1 MDIKKYKIIA
11 HTIATAGILLNVLSM
26 LDIFSGY
33 IGEYILAINIIVF
46 ILLILISLII
56 KTPSVADNKTEV
68 LEHKRTNKNKRNK
81 NIESETKEEITSFMN
96 FIPED
101 YSGNENL
108 LDKFLINISKEY
120 DLAQGICF
128 IKNSEELYASVA
140 KYAYF
145 AEEEPASFKEGN
157 GLSGQAAKNKK
168 QLLITDIPEQYA
180 EIISGLGKSYPK
192 EILITP
198 IINGENNSI
207 GLLEIATLGSFS
219 KEQQDEINDNCNKL
233 YNELKNI

>member
-1 MDIKKYKIIA
+1 MDIKKYKIIS
-11 HTIATAGILLNVLSM
+11 HMIATGGILLNILLM
-26 LDIFSGY
+26 LDILSEY
-33 IGEYILAINIIVF
+33 IGEYILPINIIVF
-46 ILLILISLII
+46 VLLILISLII
-56 KTPSVADNKTEV
+56 KAPTVADNKTEV
-68 LEHKRTNKNKRNK
+68 PEHKKTKKNKRNK
-81 NIESETKEEITSFMN
+81 NIESEIKEEITTFTN
-96 FIPED
+96 FIPES

-128 IKNSEELYASVA
+128 LKNDKDLYASVA

-145 AEEEPASFKEGN
+145 AEEEPVSFTEGN

-168 QLLITDIPEQYA
+168 QLLITDIPEHYA

-219 KEQQDEINDNCNKL
+219 KEQQNEINENCNKL